1 MEIYCVRCKV
11 KTVAKSPK
19 KVVMK
24 NGMNAVQGIC
34 SLCGSKVSVITGKSD
49 KAVTRNSSRE
59 VHEKIASSLSNY
71 LLHPDPIAR
80 AWLTGFHTASELA
93 KYEEAPRLSKV
104 IDEAELYSRNQR
116 K

>member
-1 MEIYCVRCKV
+1 MKIYCLRCKEKTETSKPRNVTLENGV
-11 KTVAKSPK
+11 K
-19 KVVMK
+19 
-24 NGMNAVQGIC
+24 AVKGIC
-34 SLCGSKVSVITGKSD
+34 SNCGCKVSLFIEKSD

-93 KYEEAPRLSKV
+93 KYEEAPRLSNV
-104 IDEAELYSRNQR
+104 INEAELYAKNQR